1 MQLQVHRIDVF
12 ILLFLRKTY
21 RTPLGS
27 ALGLMVGAHI
37 LMGIQDL
44 K

>member
-1 MQLQVHRIDVF
+1 MQLQVHRIDAF
-12 ILLFLRKTY
+12 ILLLRKTY
-21 RTPLGS
+21 RTPFGS

-44 K
+44 R